1 MEIKPLSETTVGEMV
16 EYPAFITKLQEV
28 IDEVEAVRIEMLK
41 RVVKAKFKPKRDITC
56 GLRDRGLWN
65 ADAIKANYKKILAK
79 EKVTHLSSNERMF
92 IRNVGDEALHR
103 LVNQIKIEERNN
115 KSQEIRYGKEEKN
128 TKMGS

>member
-28 IDEVEAVRIEMLK
+28 ISEVEEVRSEIAK
-41 RVVKAKFKPKRDITC
+41 RAIKAKLKPKRDITC

-65 ADAIKANYKKILAK
+65 TDAIKANYKKLLAK
-79 EKVTHLSSNERMF
+79 EKITHLSSNERMF

-115 KSQEIRYGKEEKN
+115 KPQEIRYGKEGKN
-128 TKMGS
+128 TEMDS